1 MRLLHDLK
9 PSGACPAQTRKS
21 ISQTAGGQ
29 PLTERNFTFVRPD
42 GLSLHGLE
50 WHGEDRRRPRVLI
63 GHSHVV
69 HAGQLRALGQALADA
84 GFAVLAPDMR
94 GHGRSTNRS
103 NPPMHIAGTRGWA
116 LMVADFVALCDHW
129 LAAVPHDQRMILA
142 PNILAL
148 VCLEALKQRPDLAG
162 QIVLIAPPPNQPL
175 LARLG
180 AVFAAA
186 RARMRDAATPDEQ
199 FLHHIYSYLGN
210 HLPDRSHPLDVMSPD
225 RALIDRVLADPLCWR
240 VPTTAYWQAVF
251 HAQSSGWSFPRG
263 LRLHPD
269 TRFLIL
275 YGEADP
281 MTRDGRFCA
290 AMVERLLTLGPREVS
305 ARGVQGGRSGLF
317 MEQGRLDI
325 SGQILA
331 WRDAVSGAGGALR
344 TAPAHPPGQRDIDV
358 ITEHFRRTGAS
369 LDPLS
374 PQDFVTLCYGGINDE
389 SRWVDLMMRI
399 MLTMSEAGDDGF
411 EAFLQEMM
419 PHWDQAFALHQKL
432 LTDAALGDLWGEML
446 ERIGMGCALI
456 DQRGNILHRNNRY
469 EAALLE
475 VAGEAGKASE
485 AALTAELL
493 RASGLRSDGTMAEGA
508 VLRWEGAPVGLIV
521 QPPALARHARRLGNP
536 MGLIVLRSDP
546 GSDDLAGMI
555 EIGWALTPQEARVAL
570 EVMRGHSPQ
579 DIATRLGLS
588 VNTVRSHLAQA
599 YAKTETAGKAE
610 LAAALHRSPLAWIA
624 AAPQSDAPAEGA
636 ANRPASF
643 E

>member
-1 MRLLHDLK
+1 M
-9 PSGACPAQTRKS
+9 S
-21 ISQTAGGQ
+21 
-29 PLTERNFTFVRPD
+29 ERIFSFVRPD

-50 WHGEDRRRPRVLI
+50 WYGDEPHRPRVLI

-69 HAGQLRALGQALADA
+69 HSGQLRALGQALADA

-94 GHGRSTNRS
+94 GHGRSTNRA
-103 NPPMHIAGTRGWA
+103 NPAMHIPGTEGWA

-129 LAAVPHDQRMILA
+129 FAATPHDQRMILA

-148 VCLEALKQRPDLAG
+148 ICLEALKHRQDLAG

-186 RARMRDAATPDEQ
+186 RARMRDPAAPDEQ

-210 HLPDRSHPLDVMSPD
+210 HLPDRDHPLDVMSPD
-225 RALIDRVLADPLCWR
+225 RALIDRILADPLCWR
-240 VPTTAYWQAVF
+240 VPSTAYWQAVF
-251 HAQSSGWSFPRG
+251 HGQTSGWAFPRG
-263 LRLHPD
+263 LRVDPG

-281 MTRDGRFCA
+281 MTRDGNFCA
-290 AMVERLLTLGPREVS
+290 AMIEKLLTLGPAEAS
-305 ARGVQGGRSGLF
+305 ARGVAGARSGLF

-325 SGQILA
+325 AGQILD
-331 WRDAVSGAGGALR
+331 WRDAKDLPRVSS
-344 TAPAHPPGQRDIDV
+344 PHPPGQSDIDV

-369 LDPLS
+369 LEPLS

-399 MLTMSEAGDDGF
+399 MLTMSEAGDEGF
-411 EAFLQEMM
+411 ETFLQEMM

-469 EAALLE
+469 VIALRDTLGAKATATEAT
-475 VAGEAGKASE
+475 
-485 AALTAELL
+485 LTAELL
-493 RASGLRSDGTMAEGA
+493 RASDLRGDGRVSEGA

-536 MGLIVLRSDP
+536 VGLIVLRSDP
-546 GSDDLAGMI
+546 GGEDVAGMI
-555 EIGWALTPQEARVAL
+555 EIGWDLTPQEARVAL
-570 EVMRGHSPQ
+570 EVMRGHAPQ
-579 DIATRLGLS
+579 EIAARLGVS

-624 AAPQSDAPAEGA
+624 AAAQSDPPA
-636 ANRPASF
+636 
-643 E
+643 